1 MMTLGIGKK
10 GKVIEGTSYFY
21 YKLLK
26 ILPEAHLGGVALEVH
41 IIC

>member
-1 MMTLGIGKK
+1 MMTLRIGKK

-26 ILPEAHLGGVALEVH
+26 ISPGADLGCVALEVH
-41 IIC
+41 IIW